1 MNRAFDLFPNK
12 LSYFLSGR
20 TGTRG
25 GHLTLEVPPARL
37 AQPRMTPAQLWE
49 RFTIY
54 FTLFLTLW
62 NTHTKTPKHV
72 QGRQKRRRKE
82 KSCTEEWREAVLPP
96 GSSARARRVLLRRGG
111 SRNALPRGQRGHHTV
126 PRDGHESWAPATRV
140 VPVHSQRGQS
150 VRPPAL
156 GYPAGSCGPVP
167 APRTLPAQE
176 GRTQQL

>member
-1 MNRAFDLFPNK
+1 MGFSPQ
-12 LSYFLSGR
+12 SGAW
-20 TGTRG
+20 GSSKWG
-25 GHLTLEVPPARL
+25 WMSPSGAMS
-37 AQPRMTPAQLWE
+37 PRSGAGCPHSGS
-49 RFTIY
+49 RIY